1 MTAPQQHQAN
11 PKGVSFTVVE
21 VRENPRILGDSPSVS
36 SGPPISIRWKYDEK
50 ATLSVPVEEW
60 ERIRDGDRRTKQE
73 IRVPEDIRRA
83 WLIDAGYSGSEM
95 QRVINDIAKDKKHR
109 RSSLDKSDLQDKAEA
124 FAEIRAGG
132 FLAHGVQLLL
142 AQHRFDA
149 LDLAV
154 GGHPHADPVRFA
166 LAGRADFID
175 QRNGADLVGAA

>member
-21 VRENPRILGDSPSVS
+21 VREYPRILGDSPSVS
-36 SGPPISIRWKYDEK
+36 SGPPISISWKYDEK

-60 ERIRDGDRRTKQE
+60 ECIRDGDRRTKQE

-124 FAEIRAGG
+124 FAEIAKRK
-132 FLAHGVQLLL
+132 LV
-142 AQHRFDA
+142 R
-149 LDLAV
+149 AV
-154 GGHPHADPVRFA
+154 GRKPSSGA
-166 LAGRADFID
+166 LYKQWKSSSDLQPPSL
-175 QRNGADLVGAA
+175 QRGCSI

>member
-21 VRENPRILGDSPSVS
+21 VREYPRILGDSPSVS
-36 SGPPISIRWKYDEK
+36 SGPPISISWKYDEK

-124 FAEIRAGG
+124 FAEIAKRK
-132 FLAHGVQLLL
+132 LV
-142 AQHRFDA
+142 R
-149 LDLAV
+149 AV
-154 GGHPHADPVRFA
+154 GRKPSSGA
-166 LAGRADFID
+166 LYKQWKSSSDLQPPSL
-175 QRNGADLVGAA
+175 QRGCSI

>member
-21 VRENPRILGDSPSVS
+21 VREYPRILGDSPSVS
-36 SGPPISIRWKYDEK
+36 SGPPISISWKYDEK

-83 WLIDAGYSGSEM
+83 WLIDAGYSGFEM

-124 FAEIRAGG
+124 FAEIAKRK
-132 FLAHGVQLLL
+132 LV
-142 AQHRFDA
+142 R
-149 LDLAV
+149 AV
-154 GGHPHADPVRFA
+154 GRKPSSGA
-166 LAGRADFID
+166 LYKQWKRSSDLQPPSL
-175 QRNGADLVGAA
+175 QRGCSI